1 MNIMLKSLIAIAC
14 IAVTIAAGV
23 FVFKTFLMDGKDV
36 KPDDVIT
43 VVERKV
49 ICPNPECK
57 ACVTITS
64 KKGEKAICPKCSN
77 AIPDSEPVVEVVP
90 CEPSEK
96 SKIKISEPVVVSEN
110 DPIQPQY
117 VPINQPAYL
126 QNVRMEGKTYHSRV
140 IGKVFGS
147 ASKKDW
153 GIRGSA
159 YFTYFYG
166 VESIGKIIKNDG
178 INIVEERT
186 FGKVS
191 ENVFVSD
198 YIVSFELPPEVKTGI
213 NILCS
218 TIGGRF
224 GGDAGVEGGWVFGE
238 GFNEGLSSVKIPI
251 NDDMVG
257 DLRESGMLPPELDP
271 QKIKNKM
278 MMFSKIG
285 DGKILEGKKVKI
297 IFADGQGITQII
309 PIGCELSQQEIDVI
323 KRTNFVMDH
332 YLFPDQQVAPDT
344 TWEVDGNV
352 FSGFLDPRI
361 QGQVRGKVTVKRIP
375 DFTTSNNEVNKR
387 LRLMNG
393 HISFTDNS
401 GGNNIVTGQ
410 LNSLQGTCIIPNQY
424 GVVTSANISGMME
437 YKNVSTDH
445 LLFAA
450 EMSVVPR
457 IEIKYECEVK

>member
-1 MNIMLKSLIAIAC
+1 MIA
-14 IAVTIAAGV
+14 TGV
-23 FVFKTFLMDGKDV
+23 SVFKTFLVDEKNNKSDS
-36 KPDDVIT
+36 VIT
-43 VVERKV
+43 IVERKV

-57 ACVTITS
+57 ACVTITL
-64 KKGEKAICPKCSN
+64 KKGEKAICPECSY
-77 AIPDSEPVVEVVP
+77 AIPDSEHVVEVVS
-90 CEPSEK
+90 CVPSEK
-96 SKIKISEPVVVSEN
+96 SKIKISEPVIVAED
-110 DPIQPQY
+110 DPIQSQY
-117 VPINQPAYL
+117 VPINQPVYL
-126 QNVRMEGKTYHSRV
+126 QNVRMEGKTYRSSV
-140 IGKVFGS
+140 IGKVYGS

-178 INIVEERT
+178 INIIEERT

-198 YIVSFELPPEVKTGI
+198 YIVSFELPPKVKEGI

-218 TIGGRF
+218 AIGYKF
-224 GGDAGVEGGWVFGE
+224 GGEAGLDAGWTVGE
-238 GFNEGLSSVKIPI
+238 AINEGLNSVKIPI
-251 NDDMVG
+251 NDGMVG
-257 DLRESGMLPPELDP
+257 DLRESGMLPSELDP
-271 QKIKNKM
+271 QRIKNKM

-285 DGKILEGKKVKI
+285 DGKILEGKKVRI
-297 IFADGQGITQII
+297 IFADGQGITQIT

-344 TWEVDGNV
+344 TWEVDGSV

-387 LRLMNG
+387 LRLTNG

-401 GGNNIVTGQ
+401 EGNNIVTGQ
-410 LNSLQGTCIIPNQY
+410 LNCLQGTCIIPNQY